1 MDTASQ
7 HLQRV
12 LQERHGL
19 TSFKEI
25 GRGGM
30 GVVYKAW
37 DAALQRHVAV
47 KALSTEL
54 LDEAG
59 LRRFTTE
66 MQTLGKIRH
75 SAIVSIHYSGVL
87 DDEGEGPAGAYF
99 VMDYVPGGTL
109 AERIRDRREWGN
121 HFSVAETVEILRPI
135 AAALDYLHGKLNP
148 PVIHRD
154 IKPGNV
160 LVPSTEPGEATFE
173 ARSLLT
179 DFGISLTPDDTRV
192 TSLSMMIGTERY
204 FAPELYPGESAGAEG
219 VIHNQ
224 PNAASDN
231 YALSLIAFEMLTLYP
246 LKDTMSATDWRHERV
261 FPRFAELGIS
271 AQDSGNLGA
280 VEEVFRKAFADAPAY
295 RYPTATAFIDAL
307 AWTGGQHGNRAPRPI
322 GGRYTAD
329 QAPPTRDN
337 PASNPNA
344 MTAETS
350 VYSASSV
357 GQSAGYGLQQNYASQ
372 SYAQHFS
379 NAAPTPT
386 AAPAQETKKSGLW
399 WKSLVGLAVLLI
411 VGLGVSIGV
420 QRYVMTPD
428 WDGAEATL
436 ARVFPGLVSERENTV
451 GWRGLVCRSA
461 DPEQGQLAR
470 IACSNEDLF
479 VSVSDYGSGLNREEN
494 VNADGA
500 EDLSE
505 GTCKVQSFE
514 VQGNQRPTWAMLPTG
529 ARSQFAVLVSSENAK
544 NDRLE
549 VPIC

>member
-1 MDTASQ
+1 MDSEFQ
-7 HLQRV
+7 QLQDV
-12 LQERHGL
+12 LQELHGL
-19 TSFKEI
+19 SSFKEI

-37 DAALQRHVAV
+37 DSALQRHVAV
-47 KALSTEL
+47 KTLSTEL
-54 LDEAG
+54 LDSAG

-87 DDEGEGPAGAYF
+87 TDEHSNPTAAYF

-109 AERIRDRREWGN
+109 GEQIRDRREWGN
-121 HFSVAETVEILRPI
+121 HFTVAETVELLRPI

-160 LVPSTEPGEATFE
+160 LVPVNEPGEATFE

-231 YALSLIAFEMLTLYP
+231 YALSLIAFEMITLYP
-246 LKDTMSATDWRHERV
+246 LKDTMTATDWRNQRV
-261 FPRFAELGIS
+261 FPRFHELGIS
-271 AQDSGNLGA
+271 IQDSGNLES

-295 RYPTATAFIDAL
+295 RFPTATAFIEAL
-307 AWTGGQHGNRAPRPI
+307 AWTGGQHGNRAPRPA
-322 GGRYTAD
+322 GGQYTSE
-329 QAPPTRDN
+329 QAPITRDN
-337 PASNPNA
+337 PRTNPNA
-344 MTAETS
+344 PTSETS
-350 VYSASSV
+350 IYGGQVQPLPPAYAAQQGYS
-357 GQSAGYGLQQNYASQ
+357 QQTYASQ
-372 SYAQHFS
+372 PSYA
-379 NAAPTPT
+379 ATP
-386 AAPAQETKKSGLW
+386 AEQKKSGLW
-399 WKSLVGLAVLLI
+399 WKTIVGLTVLLI
-411 VGLGVSIGV
+411 VGLGVGIGV
-420 QRYVMTPD
+420 QRYIMTPN
-428 WDGAEATL
+428 WSGVEATL
-436 ARVFPGLVSERENTV
+436 ARVFPDLVSERENTA
-451 GWRGLVCRSA
+451 GWRNLICRSA
-461 DPEQGQLAR
+461 EPENGQLAR
-470 IACSNEDLF
+470 IACSNADLF

-494 VNADGA
+494 VNTDGA
-500 EDLSE
+500 ENLSE
-505 GTCKVQSFE
+505 GTCEVQSLE
-514 VQGNQRPTWAMLPTG
+514 VMGNQRPTWAMLPTG